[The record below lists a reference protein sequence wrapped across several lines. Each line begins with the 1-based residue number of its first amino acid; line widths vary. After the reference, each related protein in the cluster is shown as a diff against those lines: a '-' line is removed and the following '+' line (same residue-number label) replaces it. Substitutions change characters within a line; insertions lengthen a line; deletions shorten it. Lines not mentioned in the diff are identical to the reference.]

1 MTRKEYFEKL
11 AFFKGYCET
20 VDIHHKPVKGE
31 KCNFGAAGYSFQ
43 GEVGV
48 YLGFVRGQLGHRKNS
63 SDNRCDF
70 IAHGLC
76 LEVKHNCSNLD
87 ILYSKKK
94 VDYVCYCPDY
104 IPGDKVELVS
114 YVMSKANFI
123 TVLETAG
130 LVRKAKKATDGTTH
144 IAMQSY
150 KNSKKKYNLFLDLL
164 EEYNEMS
171 LADYKALLEERK
183 NAKKAK

>member
-1 MTRKEYFEKL
+1 MTRKEYFQRL
-11 AFFKGYCET
+11 AFFKDYAENN
-20 VDIHHKPVKGE
+20 DIYHKPVKGE
-31 KCNFGAAGYSFQ
+31 KCNFGAVGFAYQ

-48 YLGFVRGQLGHRKNS
+48 YLGFVRGQLGSKKNS
-63 SDNRCDF
+63 SDVRCDF

-104 IPGDKVELVS
+104 VIGDRVELVS
-114 YVMSKANFI
+114 YVMSKDNFL
-123 TVLETAG
+123 TVLENAG
-130 LVRKAKKATDGTTH
+130 LIRKSKKWADGSTH
-144 IAMQSY
+144 ISMQSY